1 MRKLIIIFLLFS
13 LCYAL
18 FTGEANASVKL
29 KAIVANPSE
38 TEAKTVPV
46 KFYLPKEI
54 RPEDVT
60 DRGRFEIG
68 YDPEKSLYY
77 VHQELTLEPKET
89 VTLEIGMNDVWII
102 PAQEIEHLR
111 QQAEKILAALKNS
124 EYHDQAKILTASLL
138 CRLDAIA
145 QKQNQSGLTVEQRVS
160 EHSANIAVFNDVK
173 KDIAVLED
181 LALEVGG
188 TSALPASGLIGE
200 SAPIGKLVSVENITP
215 DIEKAGT
222 VKFQIKLS
230 NDSTEKKITSLKYYL
245 PIEVKPEYIV
255 SKGELNAAYDYQKGI
270 YYVYKDA
277 VDLAPNEKK
286 EFIIEVK
293 DIWKIPGQMIGILKA
308 HTEKLSGMLVG
319 SAHKDFAKS
328 LNDKII
334 SDLDNIKVVQDNPTS
349 SVERHI
355 GDYRVN
361 LAKLDEI
368 KKDIAKLEK
377 LVMHTGGSAGLAL
390 ADRQGAGGLLRGA
403 KGMEMVGKSIFRG
416 KAPSVSTTWKII
428 WIIVGFLA
436 MVSFLFFILWWMQI
450 KVGAGRKKEEVNQKT
465 ENRGQKTNDRG

>member
-1 MRKLIIIFLLFS
+1 
-13 LCYAL
+13 
-18 FTGEANASVKL
+18 
-29 KAIVANPSE
+29 
-38 TEAKTVPV
+38 
-46 KFYLPKEI
+46 
-54 RPEDVT
+54 
-60 DRGRFEIG
+60 
-68 YDPEKSLYY
+68 
-77 VHQELTLEPKET
+77 
-89 VTLEIGMNDVWII
+89 MNDVWII
-102 PAQEIEHLR
+102 PAQEIEYLR

-124 EYHDQAKILTASLL
+124 EYHDQAKILTASILG
-138 CRLDAIA
+138 RLDAIA

-200 SAPIGKLVSVENITP
+200 SAPSGKSVSVENITP
-215 DIEKAGT
+215 DIEKTGT

-230 NDSTEKKITSLKYYL
+230 NDSTEKKIASLKYYL

-293 DIWKIPGQMIGILKA
+293 DIWKIPGQMIEILKA

-328 LNDKII
+328 LNDK
-334 SDLDNIKVVQDNPTS
+334 L
-349 SVERHI
+349 
-355 GDYRVN
+355 
-361 LAKLDEI
+361 
-368 KKDIAKLEK
+368 
-377 LVMHTGGSAGLAL
+377 
-390 ADRQGAGGLLRGA
+390 
-403 KGMEMVGKSIFRG
+403 
-416 KAPSVSTTWKII
+416 
-428 WIIVGFLA
+428 
-436 MVSFLFFILWWMQI
+436 
-450 KVGAGRKKEEVNQKT
+450 
-465 ENRGQKTNDRG
+465 